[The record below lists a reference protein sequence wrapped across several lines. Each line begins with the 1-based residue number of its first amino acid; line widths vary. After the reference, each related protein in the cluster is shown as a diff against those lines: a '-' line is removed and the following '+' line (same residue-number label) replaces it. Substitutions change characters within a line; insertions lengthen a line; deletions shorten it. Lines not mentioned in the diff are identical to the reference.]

1 MACSTGQWWHA
12 RYCCAIYERHR
23 LTSTEPGSWC
33 SCRHRSL
40 NVPHI
45 PAVNARRIHAQQQAA
60 NSGSA
65 PHCQRP
71 KGPGIEE
78 VVRAKRGLQA
88 HSGGLR
94 QVCGSRSRPQ
104 HSCATRRGM
113 ACAAAPNFST
123 VVRPKHRCRTSGSTP
138 HLDGI
143 ADVGREPAQKVT
155 TTTAPCSQH
164 MRRLGTSIVWLP
176 TAPAARLPAC
186 MCCPAPLAAPS
197 CLTRR

>member
-1 MACSTGQWWHA
+1 MHD
-12 RYCCAIYERHR
+12 RHG

-78 VVRAKRGLQA
+78 VVGAKRGL
-88 HSGGLR
+88 R
-94 QVCGSRSRPQ
+94 KRSRGRRQGCMGGSEWREVVASAQPQ

-113 ACAAAPNFST
+113 ACAAAPSFST
-123 VVRPKHRCRTSGSTP
+123 VVRPKHRCCMSGSTP

-143 ADVGREPAQKVT
+143 ADVGRETARQAETRDNALLLAHAPARNEHGLVAHCT
-155 TTTAPCSQH
+155 CRAATSMHVPPNFAG
-164 MRRLGTSIVWLP
+164 GTSLP
-176 TAPAARLPAC
+176 HPPMMPKAHE
-186 MCCPAPLAAPS
+186 
-197 CLTRR
+197 